1 VLVLLLTVCSLSAP
15 ADCRQVP
22 LPFADMTPMQCMMAQ
37 PTIAQWADEH
47 PGDLR
52 HRGWRC
58 AFHDGDD
65 L

>member
-1 VLVLLLTVCSLSAP
+1 MLVLLLTVCSLTAP
-15 ADCRQVP
+15 ADCRQVR

-47 PGDLR
+47 PGER
-52 HRGWRC
+52 VERWRC
-58 AFHDGDD
+58 VTHDGDD